1 MLKLGML
8 KVVKLIFIVI
18 NKKMENKYQEKID
31 KEIVEVINPIRNN
44 WRSFSEKELEN
55 LLKKFGNI
63 CRDETSLLRKSILSD
78 YQLAKTLLE
87 IGYNYNNNHKMLIEI
102 VSSINNMNKRYGL
115 NITDDIFQFLIN
127 QTKNKKVNFYVSI
140 FITELPQFGSFDH
153 KWDYVMSIPDIAPK
167 EKSINTFYR
176 IINENIDTIPEHY
189 KMDAIKIFDK
199 VLHNSTLHE
208 VTVNKYLKIIAEL
221 IG

>member
-1 MLKLGML
+1 
-8 KVVKLIFIVI
+8 
-18 NKKMENKYQEKID
+18 MENKYQEKID
-31 KEIVEVINPIRNN
+31 KEIVEVINPIRNS
-44 WRSFSEKELEN
+44 WDSFAEKELEI

-63 CRDETSLLRKSILSD
+63 CRDETSLLRKGILSD

-87 IGYNYNNNHKMLIEI
+87 IGNTYNSNYKILIEI
-102 VSSINNMNKRYGL
+102 VSSINNMNKRYKL
-115 NITDDIFQFLIN
+115 EITDDIFQFLIV

-140 FITELPQFGSFDH
+140 FITELPQFANFDH
-153 KWDYVMSIPDIAPK
+153 KWEYIMSIPNIAPK
-167 EKSINTFYR
+167 DKSINTFYR
-176 IINENIDTIPEHY
+176 IINENIDTIPENY

-199 VLHNSTLHE
+199 TIHNSKLHE